1 MYFLDRVL
9 NFVYHDIRE
18 VQNMDNNSNFKAS
31 STTKKGKDYK
41 AEQQK
46 QSYIEEILEEDNST
60 FYVQANL
67 QLDKTNYHRGI
78 SIETLDRFNVGFMPE
93 WRHPKAPN
101 SPATPRL
108 IIPTSPTSYLARDT
122 RKIEDIPEEQQ
133 KFTKS
138 KVGKTHIFNAIALK
152 NADKPI
158 FVVEG
163 ELDALSIIDV
173 HGEAIALGSVSMV
186 NTLLDQ
192 LEKEKAK
199 PAHTL
204 ILALD
209 HDNAGEGAKI
219 QLIKGLERLYI
230 PFQVAEPYK
239 NFKDANEALMTDKAG
254 FSLYVAKWENCE
266 KEKYIKDNA
275 TSSYIDSFLD
285 GVHGKSSIEAIPTGF
300 KNLDKFFEGGLYE
313 GLYIIGA
320 LTSQGKT
327 TYTMQ
332 IASQIAQ
339 SGHDVLIFAL
349 EMSRNELIAKM
360 ISRHTAQLALEKGLM
375 VNEYGK
381 TTRGIQVGAFYK
393 TYTPSQIEHINDSV
407 EELRKYAGHIVI
419 VEGLG
424 NIGIVNIMATIE
436 KHKKA
441 LGRTPVVIIDYL
453 QILAPYNERWT
464 EKQNTDKAIIELKRL
479 SRDNKTPIIAISSF
493 NRSNYQTEAQ
503 AQSFKESG
511 GIEYSSDVLL
521 GLQLKGTGQ
530 KDFNFKAANDKSPRE
545 MELLILKNRNGRMT
559 KTIEYKYY
567 SAYNYFVEA

>member
-1 MYFLDRVL
+1 
-9 NFVYHDIRE
+9 
-18 VQNMDNNSNFKAS
+18 MDNNSNFKAS
-31 STTKKGKDYK
+31 STTKKGYK

-78 SIETLDRFNVGFMPE
+78 SFETLDRFNVGFMPE

-138 KVGKTHIFNAIALK
+138 KVGRTHIFNAIALK

-219 QLIKGLERLYI
+219 QLIKGLERLCI

-275 TSSYIDSFLD
+275 TSSYIDSFLN
-285 GVHGKSSIEAIPTGF
+285 GVKENASVKAVKTGF
-300 KNLDKFFEGGLYE
+300 NRLDNFLKGGLYE

-320 LTSQGKT
+320 KSSQGKT
-327 TYTMQ
+327 TYTLQ
-332 IASQIAQ
+332 IASQIAA

-360 ISRHTAQLALEKGLM
+360 ISRHTAQLALERGLM
-375 VNEYGK
+375 VKDYGK
-381 TTRGIQVGAFYK
+381 DTRGIEVGSFYK
-393 TYTPSQIEHINDSV
+393 NYTPSQIEHINDSV
-407 EELRKYAGHIVI
+407 EELRKYAGHIFITEGVGDIGVI
-419 VEGLG
+419 KVL
-424 NIGIVNIMATIE
+424 TTLE
-436 KHKKA
+436 KHIDA
-441 LGRTPVVIIDYL
+441 LGKDRTPVVIIDYL

-464 EKQNTDKAIIELKRL
+464 EKQNTDKAVIELKRL
-479 SRDNKTPIIAISSF
+479 SRDYKTPVIAISSF
-493 NRSNYQTEAQ
+493 NRANYQTEAQ
-503 AQSFKESG
+503 MQSFKESG
-511 GIEYSSDVLL
+511 GIEYSADVLF
-521 GLQLKGTGQ
+521 GLQFQRVKE
-530 KDFNFKAANDKSPRE
+530 KNFDEKLEKKLPVWD
-545 MELLILKNRNGRMT
+545 MELSILKNRNG
-559 KTIEYKYY
+559 KSSESFQYKFYP
-567 SAYNYFVEA
+567 SYNYFVEA